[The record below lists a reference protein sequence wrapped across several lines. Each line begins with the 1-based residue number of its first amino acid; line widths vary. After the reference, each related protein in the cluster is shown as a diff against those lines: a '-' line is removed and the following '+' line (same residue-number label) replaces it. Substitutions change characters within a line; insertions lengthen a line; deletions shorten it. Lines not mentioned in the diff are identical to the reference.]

1 MAYCKDKSIEK
12 QRGCAIK
19 ELIIEKRSVAQVARR
34 YGRNRSTIYRWK
46 KKWDKQQ
53 TVLLENAGRPSIP
66 LGKVFRWADV
76 KWNIPTISSAPKTY
90 PNALKENI
98 IAAIM
103 CIRRQKYE
111 CAEIIQYKL
120 KREGI
125 IVSLSSIKRTLKR
138 QELWR
143 RKRIYR
149 WNEKRPLPTA
159 PGELVQVDTVHYVNP
174 INHTKLYIY
183 TVIDLYSRMAYAKVS
198 CNLREKDAATAI
210 FEAENYM
217 DIKFKMVQSDN
228 GAEFQNHFQQR
239 LNYKGIHTRHSR
251 VRHPND
257 DAHIERFNRTL
268 RKECIGQ
275 YNPNKKIDYINYKLR
290 RYINYYNYDRI
301 HLGLSLK
308 TPNEVLQRYWTLY
321 VWVTAR
327 YHFVKYH
334 SWG

>member
-76 KWNIPTISSAPKTY
+76 KWNIPTISSAPKTH

-301 HLGLSLK
+301 HLGIGLK
-308 TPNEVLQRYWTLY
+308 LLTKCCKGTEPYTCRP
-321 VWVTAR
+321 
-327 YHFVKYH
+327 
-334 SWG
+334 

>member
-76 KWNIPTISSAPKTY
+76 KWNIPTISSAPKTH

-183 TVIDLYSRMAYAKVS
+183 TVIDLYSRMAYAKAP

-308 TPNEVLQRYWTLY
+308 TPNEVLQRY
-321 VWVTAR
+321 
-327 YHFVKYH
+327 
-334 SWG
+334 

>member
-76 KWNIPTISSAPKTY
+76 KWNIPTISSAPKTH

-103 CIRRQKYE
+103 RIRRQKYE

-251 VRHPND
+251 IRHPND

-308 TPNEVLQRYWTLY
+308 TPNEVLQRY
-321 VWVTAR
+321 
-327 YHFVKYH
+327 
-334 SWG
+334 